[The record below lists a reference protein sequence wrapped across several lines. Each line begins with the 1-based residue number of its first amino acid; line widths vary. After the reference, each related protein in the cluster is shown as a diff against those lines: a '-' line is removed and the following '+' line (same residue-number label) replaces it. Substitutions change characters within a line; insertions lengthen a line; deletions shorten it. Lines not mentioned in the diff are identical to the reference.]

1 MRHRVK
7 IKKFNRDTK
16 AREALVKGL
25 VRSLIESGSI
35 VTTEIKAKTV
45 KRMADKLIS
54 RAKTDSTAT
63 RRNLHKFFGK
73 RDVVNTLV
81 EKVAANHQDR
91 VSGFTTSE
99 PVGQRR
105 GDNTKM
111 LKVSLVNMPANVGSL
126 KNEKKEVKA
135 K

>member
-35 VTTEIKAKTV
+35 ITTEIKAKTV
-45 KRMADKLIS
+45 KRMADKLIA

-63 RRNLHKFFGK
+63 RRNLHRFFGK

-111 LKVSLVNMPANVGSL
+111 LKVSLVNMPAKVGSL